1 MAKKEKEK
9 AILKIEDNEYS
20 VDEMNDEEKI
30 MFNHVADLTRKIDTM
45 NFNMQQLQFGKKAFV
60 TELKNSL
67 ERNKEK

>member
-9 AILKIEDNEYS
+9 AILKIDDKEYT

>member
-1 MAKKEKEK
+1 
-9 AILKIEDNEYS
+9 
-20 VDEMNDEEKI
+20 
-30 MFNHVADLTRKIDTM
+30 M